1 MQCKK
6 MFKMDFSFS
15 FSLPCMLII
24 LTITSGKI
32 CTADNSTIPNISS
45 PEPKDAH
52 PVNICIAYN
61 LSKEDKRKC
70 LGNETSF
77 ICCVVHIHCLPDG
90 KISLSCETGG
100 QFNDS
105 IYWTLNGNR
114 ISDTCVKDNGKITIL
129 EKGVHGKFICHRGNH
144 CRSTPV
150 ELWCNNGDLLQH
162 PLFLYVLTACGGGAV
177 LLAITA
183 SLITCCCMKAK
194 HNFIQ
199 VPVEDEKDEG
209 ITMSAISSER
219 PKSPPNGDHCEVT
232 DVLVDS
238 TPNTSAQ
245 TCESFK
251 PDHKEDPTPSVG
263 PEVKSESR
271 REEKVGTETEFQEV
285 TVDNAAQ
292 EVIDDCFPDPIDA

>member
-32 CTADNSTIPNISS
+32 CTADNSTIPKNSS

-52 PVNICIAYN
+52 PVIAYN

-70 LGNETSF
+70 PGNETSF
-77 ICCVVHIHCLPDG
+77 ICC
-90 KISLSCETGG
+90 
-100 QFNDS
+100 
-105 IYWTLNGNR
+105 
-114 ISDTCVKDNGKITIL
+114 
-129 EKGVHGKFICHRGNH
+129 
-144 CRSTPV
+144 
-150 ELWCNNGDLLQH
+150 GDLLQH

-251 PDHKEDPTPSVG
+251 PDHKEDPIPSVE
-263 PEVKSESR
+263 PEMKSESR